1 MNGVSQYRNP
11 ILLFIILLCYHT
23 SVSAGI
29 LPEPQKISRHCYAWI
44 GPLDGPSPENKG
56 YRMNLGF
63 VVGSK
68 SVLVVDTG
76 YTIEM
81 AQEMVSKIRKI
92 TKLPIKYAVNTNSQA
107 HRFYG
112 NAVFKKQG
120 AKLIT
125 QPDELKRMD
134 RLNGMYSSIIENS
147 LKRKKDS
154 VALAVLATTLI
165 KKQKEF
171 NLGDLKVVVQTLGAS
186 HTPASLIVHI
196 PKDKIVFTGDILY
209 GSRLLA
215 VVEDSNVSEWI
226 ATYKKLKQYQFNDHI
241 MVPGHGQPGP
251 LSDFDFPTLSYL
263 TLLHNHMTAQV
274 EKDVGA
280 ITAIKR
286 LDQSAYSNLANFELL
301 AGKNASWSYLQAE
314 SAAFD

>member
-1 MNGVSQYRNP
+1 MKVVKKYRNP
-11 ILLFIILLCYHT
+11 IFLFIILLCYHT
-23 SVSAGI
+23 GVSAGI
-29 LPEPQKISRHCYAWI
+29 LPAPQKISRHCYAWI

-63 VVGSK
+63 VVGNK

-81 AQEMVSKIRKI
+81 AQEMVAWIRKI
-92 TKLPIKYAVNTNSQA
+92 TPLPIKYAVNTNSQA

-120 AKLIT
+120 VKLIT
-125 QPDELKRMD
+125 HADELKRMD
-134 RLNGMYSSIIENS
+134 RLNGIYSSIIENT

-154 VALAVLATTLI
+154 VALAVLPTTLI
-165 KKQKEF
+165 KKQKIF
-171 NLGDLKVVVQTLGAS
+171 NLGGLKVVVKTLGAS

-196 PKDKIVFTGDILY
+196 PEDKIVFTGDILY
-209 GSRLLA
+209 GGRLLA
-215 VVEDSNVSEWI
+215 VVEDSNVSQWI
-226 ATYKKLKQYQFNDHI
+226 ATYQKLKQYKKHI
-241 MVPGHGQPGP
+241 MVPGHGQSGP
-251 LSDFDFPTLSYL
+251 LSDFDFSTLSYL
-263 TLLHNHMTAQV
+263 TLLHKHMTAQV
-274 EKDVGA
+274 EQDVGA
-280 ITAIKR
+280 VTAIKR